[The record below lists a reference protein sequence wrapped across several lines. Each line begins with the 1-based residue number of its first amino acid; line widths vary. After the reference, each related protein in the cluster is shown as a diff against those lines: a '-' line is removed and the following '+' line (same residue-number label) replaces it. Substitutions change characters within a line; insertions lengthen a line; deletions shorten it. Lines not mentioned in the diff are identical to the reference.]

1 MAVAMRW
8 EAWSIAAMRSSLWR
22 SAGSFHGIRGFSGVS
37 ENPLA
42 RLLFPGYFP
51 LMVGGLIMRAG
62 AILKQLK
69 YQRYHKR
76 IGTGFSWRYRK
87 LEA

>member
-1 MAVAMRW
+1 M
-8 EAWSIAAMRSSLWR
+8 
-22 SAGSFHGIRGFSGVS
+22 S